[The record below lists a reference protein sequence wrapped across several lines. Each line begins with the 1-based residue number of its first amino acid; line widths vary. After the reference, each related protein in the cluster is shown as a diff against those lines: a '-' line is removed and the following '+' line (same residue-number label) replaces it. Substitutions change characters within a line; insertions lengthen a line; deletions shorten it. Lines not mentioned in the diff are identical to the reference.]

1 MASFEEILDGALC
14 LPQDKPP
21 FTKLIMSTCVL
32 AAKVI
37 PLEVEERIQHRELI
51 PLLQEIGL
59 PADGAVVAI
68 NSNFGG
74 VANLRGKDFLK
85 EGGKQMPLAPAG
97 RKHRQPEGRGGSF
110 NSALEP
116 VLLMPSDA
124 APYAVLQEQGKNI
137 TKYMLK
143 YFPTT
148 GSMQVAG
155 VKDHNLTDGMWAI
168 NQWVEFLNDTQILG
182 GDTGIVPGTVRPEMM
197 NFKFQLRKVAD
208 RQLINYVLFFEIV
221 MGEVK
226 SVDPK
231 TIKFKGWPA
240 PIIEATVKDN
250 SETSAISF
258 KFSFGKKMPRV
269 NVHPESGKIN
279 FMGFSSME
287 FARGVY
293 DAFLDLFSQNWDKL
307 VILAP
312 LEDDAPKVRAKEAE
326 SAMRILLE
334 RSFAR
339 LPDQPKSW
347 LADEEFLA
355 MLVSDPR
362 EPWSG
367 AKGSEDVEQSPGD
380 LSSDALPQLDI
391 DGLLHALDGTD
402 ESAHDLASLIGQA
415 DEP

>member
-1 MASFEEILDGALC
+1 MASFEDILEEALY
-14 LPQDKPP
+14 LSQDNSP
-21 FTKLIMSTCVL
+21 FTELIMSTCVL

-37 PLEVEERIQHRELI
+37 PLTAKERIQHRELI
-51 PLLQEIGL
+51 PLLQETGL
-59 PADGAVVAI
+59 PANSSVVAI

-116 VLLMPSDA
+116 VLLMPTSA
-124 APYAVLQEQGKNI
+124 PPYAELQRQGKNV

-155 VKDHNLTDGMWAI
+155 VKDHNLSDGVWAI
-168 NQWVEFLNDTQILG
+168 NEWVAFLNETQILG
-182 GDTGIVPGTVRPEMM
+182 DDTGVVPGTVRPEMM
-197 NFKFQLRKVAD
+197 NFKFQLQKHVD
-208 RQLINYVLFFEIV
+208 RQLINYVLFYEIV
-221 MGEVK
+221 KGDVQ

-258 KFSFGKKMPRV
+258 KFSLGKKMPRV

-287 FARGVY
+287 FARSVY
-293 DAFLDLFSQNWDKL
+293 NAFLDLFSSNWDML

-312 LEDDAPKVRAKEAE
+312 LEDDAPKINAKEAE
-326 SAMRILLE
+326 AAMRALLR
-334 RSFAR
+334 RSFAQ
-339 LPDQPKSW
+339 LPDRPQSW
-347 LADEEFLA
+347 LSDDEFLE

-362 EPWSG
+362 KPYGKPPSASEPG
-367 AKGSEDVEQSPGD
+367 GQAPEQNPI
-380 LSSDALPQLDI
+380 SDAPPQLDV
-391 DGLLHALDGTD
+391 DGILGALDGV
-402 ESAHDLASLIGQA
+402 EDLTSLIGV
-415 DEP
+415 